1 MNAVANV
8 SSLWISV
15 LMNNK
20 KELNKRRFF
29 DTISKIQKTHAIYI
43 IARCNVRI
51 Q

>member
-20 KELNKRRFF
+20 KELNKRSF
-29 DTISKIQKTHAIYI
+29 DTISKIQKTHAIYN
-43 IARCNVRI
+43 CTL
-51 Q
+51 